1 MSSCRIRSH
10 SPRCRLDACDRGRHY
25 VPAVAQGMMEM
36 PGHRRRLLL
45 VAFVA
50 ALMALGTGCSERGSS
65 PVEHDL
71 TARVAELESTIA
83 QNRAT
88 IDERDAALE
97 DATQQL
103 TAAKQ
108 QITDLE
114 EQLREAE
121 DAQDEA
127 TAGEQELQGILDD
140 NLAAIEA
147 ERDAFRRELAQLRE
161 TARLPDTPQVRDAV
175 AALTD
180 FLSAMRSGRYD
191 DAAALYA
198 GSYEVLRDWNP
209 TVDPNNH
216 EALLEAACDFQLLC
230 GLEVERV
237 LPGLIDANEY
247 DFYLEF
253 TQDGEPLSL
262 GPCCGDDS
270 TEPQTQFQFQVIS
283 TDDGYKVLTLPVYV
297 P

>member
-1 MSSCRIRSH
+1 M
-10 SPRCRLDACDRGRHY
+10 
-25 VPAVAQGMMEM
+25 M
-36 PGHRRRLLL
+36 PGRRRELLL
-45 VAFVA
+45 VAVVVA
-50 ALMALGTGCSERGSS
+50 LVAFGAGCSESASS
-65 PVEHDL
+65 SVEHDL
-71 TARVAELESTIA
+71 TARVAELEETVA
-83 QNRAT
+83 QAQAT
-88 IDERDAALE
+88 IDERDAALG

-103 TAAKQ
+103 TVDKQ
-108 QITDLE
+108 QIADLE

-127 TAGEQELQGILDD
+127 TAREQELRGVLDD
-140 NLAAIEA
+140 NLAAIDA
-147 ERDAFRRELAQLRE
+147 ERDAFLRELAQLRE
-161 TARLPDTPQVRDAV
+161 TAPLPDTPQVRDAV
-175 AALTD
+175 AALTG

-209 TVDPNNH
+209 TVDPNDH
-216 EALLEAACDFQLLC
+216 EALLEAACSLQLLC

-237 LPGLIDANEY
+237 LPGLVDEDHY
-247 DFYLEF
+247 SFYLEF
-253 TQDGEPLSL
+253 TQDGEPFSL

-283 TDDGYKVLTLPVYV
+283 TDNGYKVLTLPVYV